1 MTARHDHRLT
11 ALFWALTALLVVVVN
26 VYFARHPMY
35 RAHAGEIDANYARLA
50 TTLAWSRAQDRGVTL
65 VVGNSNVAASL
76 ATGESFP
83 PDVGR
88 FITGGLPLASLVD
101 VVAHLPADARID
113 LLLVGFS
120 YTYAVPAPTAS
131 AMLRPYWSRNPL
143 VRSFRRLPILRA
155 SDETSA
161 MVRSSLQHLVHRD
174 PQRPDEIPVDHPVE
188 DYLTAEHRRDV
199 LASVDH
205 FHRQFV
211 PFTGQV
217 SPAFRAQLAR
227 LRDICTQRGIRL
239 EAYTAPIHAGL
250 RDQLDAAFLA
260 EFHAAIAAAGI
271 RYIDLNLV
279 YPAWDESHFADA
291 THVSRIG
298 RAEIRSYLRGYL
310 AAAEPT
316 RVPPLW

>member
-1 MTARHDHRLT
+1 MHTRHDHRQM
-11 ALFWALTALLVVVVN
+11 ALFWALTALLVVGVN
-26 VYFARHPMY
+26 VFFARHPMY
-35 RAHAGEIDANYARLA
+35 RAHADEIDANYARLA
-50 TTLAWSRAQDRGVTL
+50 ATLAWSQAEGRGVTL
-65 VVGNSNVAASL
+65 IVGNSNVAASL
-76 ATGESFP
+76 VTGESFP

-88 FITGGLPLASLVD
+88 FITGGLPLVSLVD
-101 VVAHLPADARID
+101 MVAHLPADAQVD
-113 LLLVGFS
+113 LLVVGLS

-131 AMLRPYWSRNPL
+131 AMHRPHWAANPL
-143 VRSFRRLPILRA
+143 TRTFRSLPILRA

-174 PQRPDEIPVDHPVE
+174 PQRPDEIPIDHPVA

-217 SPAFRAQLAR
+217 SPVFPAQLAR

-239 EAYTAPIHAGL
+239 EAYTAPIHAGV
-250 RDQLDAAFLA
+250 RDRLDSAFLA
-260 EFHAAIAAAGI
+260 AFRAAIADAGVHH
-271 RYIDLNLV
+271 IDLNLV
-279 YPAWDESHFADA
+279 YPDWDESHFADA

-298 RAEIRSYLRGYL
+298 RAEIRPYLREYL
-310 AAAEPT
+310 VAADLRRT
-316 RVPPLW
+316 PPLW